1 MLSSS
6 SLDSSFESLALG
18 AEAQATTPRKA
29 STASPALRRSSSISQ
44 PSYYRGTSQTM
55 VASTSS
61 KIYVPA
67 SSSALASTSSS
78 TSAPARKIHSHWP
91 AEGSRIGKEM
101 GMNNEYEYDND
112 DENVQRL
119 SSAAPEK
126 KSQSAKR
133 RERKKKL
140 IAGEKERAEN
150 ALSSSSSSS
159 SASSMLKESAN
170 ASVLRALSS
179 NSNIPS
185 SSRLPPIDDEPHTPI
200 PKRTATSS
208 TSYQHFNDMYTT
220 PRVSSSLAT
229 SKPITRSY
237 ENDTRTIDAENRKE
251 MTEDA
256 GGEIERRRR
265 KTRRGGK
272 RARQRRANGR
282 EIAGDADEIDRDLSS
297 YRSMTA
303 DRGEESDNDTT
314 SPTSSARTSR
324 SGTPVRVTV
333 HLRRD
338 DGVETDEESDGDEDG
353 DEVDELSALDSVI
366 GTPQSAR
373 SMGDTS
379 IMSVEDAVSSIDSFL
394 SDPRN
399 FMTIKANKL
408 RLWQSLCIELG
419 LVHLAG
425 DELPDLP
432 TVVCVPT
439 PPRPRD
445 TTHSSTIN
453 DDYDEDTDLTGE
465 DRYQPESEPGMDA
478 EAEAEAE
485 TKPYRPYLPK
495 KSPLPQ
501 TLTQARKLLK
511 ENAHV
516 NLVDYLEARKYCP
529 PAYVGA
535 YQGLLYPSMSA
546 MKKYTRTGGKF
557 ALKDMVRAEW
567 LEPLMKDFGIKKGK
581 A

>member
-1 MLSSS
+1 MSSVASIVS
-6 SLDSSFESLALG
+6 SYESLALSNDF
-18 AEAQATTPRKA
+18 ATPRRA
-29 STASPALRRSSSISQ
+29 SSASPIFGRTYTRPTMSFRAVSNPEMTEPRSTCPSS
-44 PSYYRGTSQTM
+44 
-55 VASTSS
+55 VAGPSTSTTLA
-61 KIYVPA
+61 INRE
-67 SSSALASTSSS
+67 SSEA
-78 TSAPARKIHSHWP
+78 
-91 AEGSRIGKEM
+91 G
-101 GMNNEYEYDND
+101 
-112 DENVQRL
+112 
-119 SSAAPEK
+119 K

-140 IAGEKERAEN
+140 IAGEKERAEA
-150 ALSSSSSSS
+150 ALTSGDGPPVESSS
-159 SASSMLKESAN
+159 N
-170 ASVLRALSS
+170 VLRELRIPSE
-179 NSNIPS
+179 NIPS
-185 SSRLPPIDDEPHTPI
+185 SSRLPPSIVEPHTPK
-200 PKRTATSS
+200 PRKTALGHS
-208 TSYQHFNDMYTT
+208 TSHLNDMYTT
-220 PRVSSSLAT
+220 PRASSTLAT
-229 SKPITRSY
+229 SKPITMSY
-237 ENDTRTIDAENRKE
+237 DDNFDGENEGHEKKAIDDE
-251 MTEDA
+251 T
-256 GGEIERRRR
+256 GIERRRR

-272 RARQRRANGR
+272 RARARRAHGR
-282 EIAGDADEIDRDLSS
+282 ELAEDADRIDRNLSS
-297 YRSMTA
+297 CGSAT
-303 DRGEESDNDTT
+303 DLGSEISDDETT

-324 SGTPVRVTV
+324 SGTPVQVTV
-333 HLRRD
+333 HIRRSNGDLEEED
-338 DGVETDEESDGDEDG
+338 DDG
-353 DEVDELSALDSVI
+353 DEVDELSALESEI
-366 GTPQSAR
+366 GTPQSAK
-373 SMGDTS
+373 SMGNKS

-445 TTHSSTIN
+445 TTQVVIDADHQ
-453 DDYDEDTDLTGE
+453 DDDVLHEEDTG
-465 DRYQPESEPGMDA
+465 P
-478 EAEAEAE
+478 EAEVNR
-485 TKPYRPYLPK
+485 YRPYLPK